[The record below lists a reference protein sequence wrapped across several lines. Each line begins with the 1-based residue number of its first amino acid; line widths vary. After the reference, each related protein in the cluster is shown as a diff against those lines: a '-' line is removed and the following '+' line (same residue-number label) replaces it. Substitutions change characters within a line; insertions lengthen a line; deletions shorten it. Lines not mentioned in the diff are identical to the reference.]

1 MPNVSVNVSVVSVE
15 LLPLFQDIRKETY
28 MATTFNFELN
38 STANRA
44 GKYVIMLRITQNR
57 KYKRL
62 KTSIELNRKSDWNS
76 NAQKVRS
83 SEPNYAKWNDA
94 LEKEL
99 ENAKSKYREL
109 KEEGLATADKIKH
122 EITASEKSASFL
134 AYARQRTEEI
144 YNAGGIRNWKK
155 YNGFCNKL
163 EVYQTDKNGHLR
175 DLTFAEIT
183 PAYLAKFED
192 YLHTLHN
199 EREPEK
205 MLHPNTI
212 QVVLN
217 IFRTLVKKAIE
228 VEGLMKPDKNPFLT
242 FKYKG
247 VKTIKDKLDIEEIK
261 KIESLELSEGSL
273 IWNCRNYFL
282 FSFYC
287 AGIRVGDLIQLRW
300 GNITSDSRIC
310 YEMGKNHKIRD
321 LKLVSQARN
330 ILIHYYKEDAKP
342 SDYIFPMLD
351 SNAMWAKATTQEEKD
366 VMPAELKKVLFSQI
380 SAKTALINKELKKI
394 AALAGIDKKISFH
407 VSRHSFAKVAK
418 QKGVDNSKVKEL
430 LAHSSLKITEGYMGN
445 FDTAE
450 NDKALENIF
459 EDTKPNIDEAALL
472 KQLQSLR
479 PETLAAL
486 LAKVS

>member
-1 MPNVSVNVSVVSVE
+1 
-15 LLPLFQDIRKETY
+15 

-38 STANRA
+38 GTANRA

-57 KYKRL
+57 KHKRL
-62 KTSIELNRKSDWNS
+62 KTSIELNRKSDWNP

-83 SEPNYAKWNDA
+83 SEPNYARWNDA

-134 AYARQRTEEI
+134 MYARQRTEEI

-163 EVYQTDKNGHLR
+163 ETYQTDKNGHLR
-175 DLTFAEIT
+175 DLTFTAIT

-217 IFRTLVKKAIE
+217 IFRTLVKRAIE

-261 KIESLELSEGSL
+261 KIESLELTEGSL

-300 GNITSDSRIC
+300 ENITPDSRIC
-310 YEMGKNHKIRD
+310 YEMDKNHKARD
-321 LKLVSQARN
+321 LKLVSQARS
-330 ILIHYYKEDAKP
+330 ILMHYYKEDAKP

-351 SNAMWAKATTQEEKD
+351 SNAMWAKATMQEEKD
-366 VMPAELKKVLFSQI
+366 VMRAELKKVLFSQI
-380 SAKTALINKELKKI
+380 SAKTALINKELKLKN
-394 AALAGIDKKISFH
+394 SNRSNS
-407 VSRHSFAKVAK
+407 SRYK
-418 QKGVDNSKVKEL
+418 QFPNLPKLPNPFCLV
-430 LAHSSLKITEGYMGN
+430 
-445 FDTAE
+445 TA
-450 NDKALENIF
+450 
-459 EDTKPNIDEAALL
+459 
-472 KQLQSLR
+472 
-479 PETLAAL
+479 PETDVGMCKWLIDSEL
-486 LAKVS
+486 IRILQKPGTHVCFTRSEKLKVYKS

>member
-38 STANRA
+38 GTANRA

-57 KYKRL
+57 KHKRL
-62 KTSIELNRKSDWNS
+62 KTSIELNRKSDWNP

-163 EVYQTDKNGHLR
+163 EAYQTDKNGHLR

-217 IFRTLVKKAIE
+217 IFRTLVKRAIE

-247 VKTIKDKLDIEEIK
+247 VKTIKDKLDFEEIK

-330 ILIHYYKEDAKP
+330 ILMHYHKEDAKP

-351 SNAMWAKATTQEEKD
+351 SNAMWAKATTQEERD
-366 VMPAELKKVLFSQI
+366 VMPADLKKVLFSQI

-407 VSRHSFAKVAK
+407 LARHSFAKVAK

-459 EDTKPNIDEAALL
+459 EDTKPKIDEAALL
-472 KQLQSLR
+472 KQLQSLS

>member
-1 MPNVSVNVSVVSVE
+1 
-15 LLPLFQDIRKETY
+15 

-38 STANRA
+38 STANKV
-44 GKYVIMLRITQNR
+44 GKYAIMLRITQNR
-57 KYKRL
+57 KHKRL
-62 KTSIELNRKSDWNS
+62 KTSIELNRKSDWNPK
-76 NAQKVRS
+76 AQKIRS
-83 SEPNYAKWNDA
+83 SEPNYVKWNDV

-122 EITASEKSASFL
+122 EITSSEKTASFL
-134 AYARQRTEEI
+134 AYARQRTEKI
-144 YNAGGIRNWKK
+144 YNAGSIRNWKK

-163 EVYQTDKNGHLR
+163 ETYQTDKNGQLR

-183 PAYLAKFED
+183 PAYLAKFEA

-212 QVVLN
+212 QVILN
-217 IFRTLVKKAIE
+217 IFRTLVKRAID
-228 VEGLMKPDKNPFLT
+228 VEGLIKPDKNPFLT
-242 FKYKG
+242 FKYSG
-247 VKTIKDKLDIEEIK
+247 VKTIKDKLDIEEIR
-261 KIESLELSEGSL
+261 KIESLDLSEGSL

-287 AGIRVGDLIQLRW
+287 AGIRIGDLIQLRW
-300 GNITSDSRIC
+300 SNITSENRIC
-310 YEMGKNHKIRD
+310 YEMGKNHKVRD
-321 LKLVSQARN
+321 LKLVPQALN
-330 ILIHYYKEDAKP
+330 ILSYYRKEDAKP

-351 SNAMWAKATTQEEKD
+351 NNAAWAKAATQEEKD
-366 VMPAELKKVLFSQI
+366 VMPAELKKLLFNQI

-394 AALAGIDKKISFH
+394 ALLADIDKKISFH
-407 VSRHSFAKVAK
+407 VSRHSFAKIAK
-418 QKGVDNSKVKEL
+418 QKGVDNSNIKEL
-430 LAHSSLKITEGYMGN
+430 LAHSNLKITEGYMGN

-450 NDKALENIF
+450 NDKALESIF
-459 EDTKPNIDEAALL
+459 EKDKPVIDEAALL
-472 KQLQSLR
+472 KQLQSLSHDAL
-479 PETLAAL
+479 TAL

>member
-1 MPNVSVNVSVVSVE
+1 
-15 LLPLFQDIRKETY
+15 

-38 STANRA
+38 STANKV
-44 GKYVIMLRITQNR
+44 GKYAIMLRITQNR
-57 KYKRL
+57 KHKRL
-62 KTSIELNRKSDWNS
+62 KTSIELNRKSDWNPK
-76 NAQKVRS
+76 AQKIRS
-83 SEPNYAKWNDA
+83 SEPNYVKWNDV

-122 EITASEKSASFL
+122 EITSSEKTASFL

-144 YNAGGIRNWKK
+144 YNAGSIRNWKK

-163 EVYQTDKNGHLR
+163 ETYQTDKNGQLR

-183 PAYLAKFED
+183 PAYLAKFEA
-192 YLHTLHN
+192 YLYTLHN

-212 QVVLN
+212 QVILN
-217 IFRTLVKKAIE
+217 IFRTLVKRAID
-228 VEGLMKPDKNPFLT
+228 VEGLIKPDKNPFLT
-242 FKYKG
+242 FKYSG
-247 VKTIKDKLDIEEIK
+247 VKTIKDKLDIEEIR
-261 KIESLELSEGSL
+261 KIESLDLSEGSL

-287 AGIRVGDLIQLRW
+287 AGIRIGDLIQLRW
-300 GNITSDSRIC
+300 SNITSENRIC
-310 YEMGKNHKIRD
+310 YEMGKNHKVRD
-321 LKLVSQARN
+321 LKLVPQALN
-330 ILIHYYKEDAKP
+330 ILSYYRKEDAKP

-351 SNAMWAKATTQEEKD
+351 NNAAWAKAATQEEKD
-366 VMPAELKKVLFSQI
+366 VMPAELKKLLFNQI

-394 AALAGIDKKISFH
+394 ALLADIDKKISFH
-407 VSRHSFAKVAK
+407 VSRHSFAKIAK
-418 QKGVDNSKVKEL
+418 QKGVDNSNIKEL
-430 LAHSSLKITEGYMGN
+430 LAHSNLKITEGYMGN

-450 NDKALENIF
+450 NDKALESIF
-459 EDTKPNIDEAALL
+459 EKDKPVIDEAALL
-472 KQLQSLR
+472 KQLQSLSHDAL
-479 PETLAAL
+479 TAL

>member
-38 STANRA
+38 GTANRA

-57 KYKRL
+57 KHKRL
-62 KTSIELNRKSDWNS
+62 KTSIELNRKSDWNP

-83 SEPNYAKWNDA
+83 SEPNYARWNDA

-134 AYARQRTEEI
+134 MYARQRTEEI

-163 EVYQTDKNGHLR
+163 ETYQTDKNGHLR
-175 DLTFAEIT
+175 DLTFTAIT

-217 IFRTLVKKAIE
+217 IFRTLVKRAIE

-261 KIESLELSEGSL
+261 KIE
-273 IWNCRNYFL
+273 
-282 FSFYC
+282 
-287 AGIRVGDLIQLRW
+287 
-300 GNITSDSRIC
+300 
-310 YEMGKNHKIRD
+310 
-321 LKLVSQARN
+321 
-330 ILIHYYKEDAKP
+330 
-342 SDYIFPMLD
+342 
-351 SNAMWAKATTQEEKD
+351 
-366 VMPAELKKVLFSQI
+366 
-380 SAKTALINKELKKI
+380 
-394 AALAGIDKKISFH
+394 
-407 VSRHSFAKVAK
+407 
-418 QKGVDNSKVKEL
+418 
-430 LAHSSLKITEGYMGN
+430 
-445 FDTAE
+445 
-450 NDKALENIF
+450 
-459 EDTKPNIDEAALL
+459 
-472 KQLQSLR
+472 
-479 PETLAAL
+479 
-486 LAKVS
+486 